1 MNIYFFVVHGELAGS
16 VKCIFL
22 LLQKRNQ
29 HWSIRRWL
37 VFVGPILIAFELKSK
52 IKICNVYEIW
62 SCLAIYP

>member
-52 IKICNVYEIW
+52 IRYVMFMKFGVV
-62 SCLAIYP
+62 